1 MVDLYERETQAEK
14 NTRQNT
20 IFIKTTP
27 KRADKSNES
36 TLSKANANSSNG
48 AVFHMCVIFFKV
60 S

>member
-36 TLSKANANSSNG
+36 TMSKANANSPNG
-48 AVFHMCVIFFKV
+48 AVFHMSVIFF
-60 S
+60 